1 MNHTSFSIQIT
12 EALINHYAHTSRD
25 YNPIHLDKQAAL
37 SSGLPEKIAH
47 GMLSVALSAKLMTP
61 TLVKGLFVERFNIKI
76 LQPVYVNDTI
86 EVTIQALD
94 ETNHSYKLT
103 GFNQTTLKKILHARI
118 KLNKLT

>member
-12 EALINHYAHTSRD
+12 DALINHYAQTSGD
-25 YNPIHLDKQAAL
+25 YNQIHLDKQAAL
-37 SSGLPEKIAH
+37 SLGLPEKIAH
-47 GMLSVALSAKLMTP
+47 GMLTLALSARLLTP
-61 TLVKGLFVERFNIKI
+61 ILAKGLCVERFKIKM